1 MATKVKKQEI
11 VQELEGLFASAKV
24 AVVADVT
31 GLTVAELTKFRR
43 QLDAGQSKCRIAK
56 NTLIKIATKKG
67 QFAPIETLTKGPS
80 AIVVGYDDPIQPVK
94 TAVDYFKELKKGS
107 IRGGILDGEIIS
119 SNDVNKLAAL
129 PSKEILLA
137 GIMGSLDS
145 GASGVVGA
153 ISGLLRDITYL
164 IEEVAKKN
172 NKA

>member
-1 MATKVKKQEI
+1 MATKAKKKEI

-24 AVVADVT
+24 AVVADVS

-56 NTLIKIATKKG
+56 NTLIKIATRSG

-80 AIVVGYDDPIQPVK
+80 AIVVGYDDPVQPVK
-94 TAVDYFKELKKGS
+94 TIVDYLKELKKGS

-119 SNDVNKLAAL
+119 TKDVNTLAAL
-129 PSKEILLA
+129 PSKDTLLS
-137 GIMGSLDS
+137 GIMSSLDS
-145 GASGVVGA
+145 GASGVLGV
-153 ISGLLRDITYL
+153 ISGLMRDIVYL
-164 IEEVAKKN
+164 TEEVAKKN